1 MVYFF
6 VGDGTD
12 CRLLL
17 QKKYAVSERI
27 MKTDKDTKKM
37 LIPIDV
43 LDKLINWDTLTF
55 DEIRWSFD
63 SVIDAYEG
71 MKYLASKG
79 YISEKGKGVFE
90 IHLSPDDVNDF
101 YLEVANCKKQF
112 TTDEF
117 AEIANEAPMEV
128 LIILGVLMRKSG
140 ATYEEIYN
148 EVHEAVRYD
157 LLNYLET
164 IGFVNWF
171 DGKYFIAMTEED
183 VNTFK
188 KLLMRNVAIR
198 KNADQRMLRFLH
210 RPWQVAQRYDE
221 NEEELDEDAKFVNK
235 MVEEMHA
242 HDYDDEEENEEKE
255 EFHYLSDDYA
265 EDGNDNDEFENLDDE
280 EIIRQ
285 VFGEDEDENSYDDDE
300 SGNFGMDDEEEYY
313 DDLGVPPDEY
323 EYDYEDDDEE
333 EGAEDD
339 ADDEEEDTEDD
350 ADDDDEE
357 DDDNW
362 VPVRLSEEEIR
373 NIKACSKK
381 LGMDPATPDE
391 VGFDLDEFD
400 KHEFDVSVNSNGV
413 EICVRILPTFSPNEL
428 VEECFRHAST
438 KKGLQFVGLAGC
450 DKKDY
455 EYLKDWA
462 CVGSEIE
469 SIGLVTD
476 EGKYM
481 LPPFD
486 PNFRDVSI
494 RKVYELI
501 KAGEPLVFEVKFNTD
516 ALKFYVRRN
525 RDITVNLMNMHG
537 KFLTVKDN
545 SIGMRPIELLK
556 GAKYCADR
564 RELIDFFGPNYE
576 EKMRDLRMNGEYI
589 IYLICEKRSIELN
602 HTEPIYRSLT
612 EEEIEYFMKTR
623 EMLVD
628 IFFK

>member
-1 MVYFF
+1 MITFF
-6 VGDGTD
+6 RCIVNSNSGSVLTIMRACGIFFRRRWH
-12 CRLLL
+12 RLPTVIA
-17 QKKYAVSERI
+17 KKYAVSERI

-101 YLEVANCKKQF
+101 YLEVANCKTQF

-128 LIILGVLMRKSG
+128 LIILGVLMRKSS

-183 VNTFK
+183 VNKFK
-188 KLLMRNVAIR
+188 KLLTRSVAIR

-265 EDGNDNDEFENLDDE
+265 EDENDNDEFENLDDE

-300 SGNFGMDDEEEYY
+300 SGNFGMDDEEE
-313 DDLGVPPDEY
+313 
-323 EYDYEDDDEE
+323 
-333 EGAEDD
+333 D
-339 ADDEEEDTEDD
+339 ADE
-350 ADDDDEE
+350 DDDEE

-381 LGMDPATPDE
+381 LGMDPATPAE

-438 KKGLQFVGLAGC
+438 KKGLQFVGLDGY

-455 EYLKDWA
+455 EYLRDWA
-462 CVGSEIE
+462 GVGSEIE

-501 KAGEPLVFEVKFNTD
+501 KAGEPLILEVKFNTD
-516 ALKFYVRRN
+516 ALKFYVRRH

-545 SIGMRPIELLK
+545 NIGMRPIELLK

-589 IYLICEKRSIELN
+589 IYLICEKRSIELD

-623 EMLVD
+623 EMLVEV
-628 IFFK
+628 FFK

>member
-1 MVYFF
+1 MPTVIA
-6 VGDGTD
+6 
-12 CRLLL
+12 
-17 QKKYAVSERI
+17 KKYAVSERI

-101 YLEVANCKKQF
+101 YLEVANCKTQF

-128 LIILGVLMRKSG
+128 LIILGVLMRKSS

-183 VNTFK
+183 VNKFK
-188 KLLMRNVAIR
+188 KLLTRSVAIR

-265 EDGNDNDEFENLDDE
+265 EDENDNDEFENLDDE

-300 SGNFGMDDEEEYY
+300 SGNFGMDDEEE
-313 DDLGVPPDEY
+313 
-323 EYDYEDDDEE
+323 
-333 EGAEDD
+333 D
-339 ADDEEEDTEDD
+339 ADE
-350 ADDDDEE
+350 DDDEE

-381 LGMDPATPDE
+381 LGMDPATPAE

-438 KKGLQFVGLAGC
+438 KKGLQFVGLDGY

-455 EYLKDWA
+455 EYLRDWA
-462 CVGSEIE
+462 GVGSEIE

-501 KAGEPLVFEVKFNTD
+501 KAGEPLILEVKFNTD
-516 ALKFYVRRN
+516 ALKFYVRRH

-545 SIGMRPIELLK
+545 NIGMRPIELLK

-589 IYLICEKRSIELN
+589 IYLICEKRSIELD

-623 EMLVD
+623 EMLVEV
-628 IFFK
+628 FFK